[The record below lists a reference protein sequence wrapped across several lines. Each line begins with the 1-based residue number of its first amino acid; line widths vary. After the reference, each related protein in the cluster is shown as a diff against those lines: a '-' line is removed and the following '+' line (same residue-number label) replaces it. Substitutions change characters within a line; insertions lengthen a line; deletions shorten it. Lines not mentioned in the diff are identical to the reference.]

1 MTNILAIET
10 STDNCSVSVSKGSET
25 FNFHEFIP
33 KKHTERLLEVITNI
47 LEESELN
54 YEDLNAVSVG
64 TGPGSYT
71 GIRLSC
77 AVAQGIAFAHGLKGI
92 TLSSLELLAL
102 EVYKRTSANTV
113 VSLLETSSNQVYVGE
128 SSFNSGDI
136 ESTFSLIDI
145 DSFQVENYPVE
156 THFVGQGCSLFS
168 DIKDSLPE
176 EFPRASSLIGITN
189 LRISK
194 DQLVEPEK
202 FLPIYLNNED
212 SWKKIK

>member
-1 MTNILAIET
+1 M
-10 STDNCSVSVSKGSET
+10 
-25 FNFHEFIP
+25 
-33 KKHTERLLEVITNI
+33 ITNI

-71 GIRLSC
+71 GTRLSC

-176 EFPRASSLIGITN
+176 EFPRASSLIDITH

-194 DQLVEPEK
+194 DQLVEPEN

>member
-1 MTNILAIET
+1 M
-10 STDNCSVSVSKGSET
+10 
-25 FNFHEFIP
+25 
-33 KKHTERLLEVITNI
+33 
-47 LEESELN
+47 
-54 YEDLNAVSVG
+54 
-64 TGPGSYT
+64 
-71 GIRLSC
+71 
-77 AVAQGIAFAHGLKGI
+77 AQGIAFAHGLKGI

-113 VSLLETSSNQVYVGE
+113 VSLLETASNQVYVGE
-128 SSFNSGDI
+128 SSFDLGDI

-145 DSFQVENYPVE
+145 ESFQVENYPVD
-156 THFVGQGCSLFS
+156 TYFVGQGCSLFS